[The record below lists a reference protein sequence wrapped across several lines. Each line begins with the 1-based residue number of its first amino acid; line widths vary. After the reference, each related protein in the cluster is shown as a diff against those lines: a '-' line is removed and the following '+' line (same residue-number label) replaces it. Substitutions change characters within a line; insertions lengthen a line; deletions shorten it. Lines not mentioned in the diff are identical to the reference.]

1 MSLKNGSSKSIKKG
15 RGSSKKSLKKK
26 SMSISKSGIVRNSLI
41 KEFNNLK
48 LKYNLIEKKSLM
60 KVFKGM
66 EELKKKGYSNRIMET
81 KEYCKYL
88 KTHIDSKKMDKIM
101 DILGIKDYSLMT
113 MEEKCLAIKINAP
126 YIMSPRSTNLLM
138 FLFIDS
144 SITVSLF
151 FIFFII
157 TSFFMFWTF
166 FLNNFNSDI
175 PVISPIPGTLAMLGV
190 TIFYFTNVINYF
202 GGTTFFLKLSRGA
215 QSTMR
220 HKIFNVIG
228 EDTRKY

>member
-26 SMSISKSGIVRNSLI
+26 SMSISKSGIVRNSPI

-81 KEYCKYL
+81 KEYCRYL
-88 KTHIDSKKMDKIM
+88 RINIESEKMDKIM

-113 MEEKCLAIKINAP
+113 MEEKCLAIKRKAP

-138 FLFIDS
+138 YLFIDS
-144 SITVSLF
+144 SIIASLL
-151 FIFFII
+151 FIFFISTI
-157 TSFFMFWTF
+157 FGMATT
-166 FLNNFNSDI
+166 LALLDLKAI
-175 PVISPIPGTLAMLGV
+175 GAIPGILGMLGV

-220 HKIFNVIG
+220 HKIFNIIG
-228 EDTRKY
+228 EDTREY

>member
-15 RGSSKKSLKKK
+15 RGSSKKSHKKK
-26 SMSISKSGIVRNSLI
+26 SMSISKSGIVRNSPI

-81 KEYCKYL
+81 KEYCRYL
-88 KTHIDSKKMDKIM
+88 RINIESEKMDKIM

-113 MEEKCLAIKINAP
+113 MEEKCLAIKRKAP

-138 FLFIDS
+138 YLFIDS
-144 SITVSLF
+144 SIMVSLF
-151 FIFFII
+151 FIFFIS
-157 TSFFMFWTF
+157 TYLFTFWTF
-166 FLNNFNSDI
+166 FLNKLTPDI
-175 PVISPIPGTLAMLGV
+175 PVISPIPGILGMLGV

-228 EDTRKY
+228 KDTREY

>member
-26 SMSISKSGIVRNSLI
+26 SMSISKSGIVRNSPV

-81 KEYCKYL
+81 KEYCRYL
-88 KTHIDSKKMDKIM
+88 RINIESEKMDKIM

-113 MEEKCLAIKINAP
+113 MEEKCLAIKRKAP

-138 FLFIDS
+138 YLFIDS
-144 SITVSLF
+144 PIIGSLF
-151 FIFFII
+151 FIFFI
-157 TSFFMFWTF
+157 STF
-166 FLNNFNSDI
+166 FGMATTLALLDLKAI
-175 PVISPIPGTLAMLGV
+175 GAIPGILGMLGV

-228 EDTRKY
+228 EDTREY